1 MLQAEALEV
10 QVFPTSMRGMGVTH
24 EPADRA
30 ALTAGANVLINGT
43 RAEDG
48 KVTATTNVPVGKE
61 RSRPDDVIRLPET
74 NDAPVGK
81 KIV

>member
-1 MLQAEALEV
+1 MPQAEALEV

-48 KVTATTNVPVGKE
+48 KVTVTSVSVGKE
-61 RSRPDDVIRLPET
+61 RSRPADVIRLPET
-74 NDAPVGK
+74 NDAPAGK